1 MEIKTNELERSWRSL
16 YKELKQNK
24 KINFEL
30 FEAAYT
36 QTYALLK
43 ECAAKKT
50 LDKHFVRL
58 IAEAYLFASVHDDF
72 CESRYLAATVLTE
85 RMLNSFAFQAA
96 APEETATVYLMEARE
111 EVQLSFGDVNE
122 SVSRLISI
130 FDNAFW
136 KKLSN

>member
-1 MEIKTNELERSWRSL
+1 MEIKTNELEKSWRSL

-24 KINFEL
+24 KVKFEL

-36 QTYALLK
+36 QTYTLLK

-50 LDKHFVRL
+50 LDKHYVRL
-58 IAEAYLFASVHDDF
+58 IAEAYLFASVHDDS
-72 CESRYLAATVLTE
+72 CESQCLAATVLTE
-85 RMLNSFAFQAA
+85 RMLNSFAFQTAT
-96 APEETATVYLMEARE
+96 PEETATVYIMEARE
-111 EVQLSFGDVNE
+111 EVQLNFSDVNE
-122 SVSRLISI
+122 SVSTLISI